1 MKGKDRAEVGWEE
14 RGGRERV
21 KQYTKLMVRKDRS
34 AFRKWGERVEKRRSE
49 PQRET

>member
-21 KQYTKLMVRKDRS
+21 KKYTKLMVRKDRS
-34 AFRKWGERVEKRRSE
+34 AFRKWGGGEKRRSE
-49 PQRET
+49 TQREM